1 MKKLFYKLPET
12 VGEELKA
19 QIKYRIC
26 IEKNRTDIEKV
37 DKILNDSDLSIRV
50 RKSQIDLFEFK
61 RMDYDEFTSRPAIIS
76 NLKRIT
82 INEQIKDYI
91 NLFCTFKVL
100 DIIKEDTN
108 IIQLLDYY
116 KIFPKK
122 ETEKNRLEEFKN
134 RNNQH
139 CLSMCCKCK
148 NIEQRLCENY
158 NKCLFRKIKEKLNN
172 IVDKDEKIKLLY
184 KLGFPSNWLDIIN
197 VLNLNSYNIYLQALK
212 DILEVLK
219 MCNELEFVNFLEENY
234 NKNFIKIIKD
244 SKADWRDEIQEQKTK
259 IKKLKDTKDIKE
271 LQELIEEEREL
282 EIINGYLKKSSNTEF
297 EKIRPHYF
305 SRIEDECYMKPKIP
319 EKTIH

>member
-1 MKKLFYKLPET
+1 MERLFYKLPET

-19 QIKYRIC
+19 EIKYRIC
-26 IEKNRTDIEKV
+26 IEKNRTDIEEV

-50 RKSQIDLFEFK
+50 RKSQIELFEFK
-61 RMDYDEFTSRPAIIS
+61 RKDYDEFTSRPAIIS

-91 NLFCTFKVL
+91 NLFCAFKVL
-100 DIIKEDTN
+100 DIIKEDAN

-134 RNNQH
+134 RNTH
-139 CLSMCCKCK
+139 HYLSMCCKCK
-148 NIEQRLCENY
+148 NIEQRRCENY
-158 NKCLFRKIKEKLNN
+158 DKCPFRKIKAKLNN

-184 KLGFPSNWLDIIN
+184 KLGFPSNWIDIIK
-197 VLNLNSYNIYLQALK
+197 ILK
-212 DILEVLK
+212 LEAYDISVQTLKEILEVLE
-219 MCNELEFVNFLEENY
+219 MYNELEFVNFLEENY

-244 SKADWRDEIQEQKTK
+244 SKDDWRDEIQEQKTK

-282 EIINGYLKKSSNTEF
+282 KIINGYLKKSSNTEF
-297 EKIRPHYF
+297 EKIRPYYF
-305 SRIEDECYMKPKIP
+305 SRIEDECYIKSKIP
-319 EKTIH
+319 KKAIH

>member
-1 MKKLFYKLPET
+1 MEKLFYKLPET

-19 QIKYRIC
+19 EIKYRIY
-26 IEKNRTDIEKV
+26 IEKNRTDIEEM

-50 RKSQIDLFEFK
+50 RKSQIELFEFK
-61 RMDYDEFTSRPAIIS
+61 RKDYDEFSSRPAIIS

-134 RNNQH
+134 RSNQH

-148 NIEQRLCENY
+148 NKEQRICENY
-158 NKCLFRKIKEKLNN
+158 DKCLFRKIKAKMNN

-184 KLGFPSNWLDIIN
+184 KLGFPSNWLDIID
-197 VLNLNSYNIYLQALK
+197 VFSLNSYNISLQTLK
-212 DILEVLK
+212 NILEVLE

-234 NKNFIKIIKD
+234 NKNFLKIIKD
-244 SKADWRDEIQEQKTK
+244 SKDDWRDETQEQNTR
-259 IKKLKDTKDIKE
+259 IEKLKDTKDIKE
-271 LQELIEEEREL
+271 LQELIKEERKL

-305 SRIEDECYMKPKIP
+305 NRIEDECYMKSKD
-319 EKTIH
+319 EEVIH